1 MFGSLKSYVALQM
14 FKDFCEEIDD
24 KITYVR
30 MSAGKNEVTALK
42 RPKIHFDVETTNS
55 DVKWRKIP

>member
-1 MFGSLKSYVALQM
+1 M
-14 FKDFCEEIDD
+14 FKGFCEEIDD
-24 KITYVR
+24 KIIYLR
-30 MSAGKNEVTALK
+30 MSTGKNEVTALK